1 MKEQSPSPDSGL
13 KTLEVLADLSKVI
26 TSAAA
31 APEAMVD
38 VLGLLCL
45 MFDGEGAIFWYV
57 DDQQPALHL
66 KQMFHCEGQ
75 RSKTFTQ
82 QSQAQTLRF
91 GEGEAG
97 HVWAEGEPRLS
108 GQQALMFPL
117 FGTGTINGVISI
129 INTSLNVLSA
139 FDRSLLNVIG
149 TQLGAFISMDGIMVR
164 LQELENRN
172 HALAGKMHTFEQELR
187 ACKARVSRAH
197 EESVQEALSN
207 YRLFNRLSREIR
219 TPLSGIT
226 SIIELMQRTDL
237 NDRQKEY
244 TAIIN
249 ESAGAVLDV
258 VERLV
263 EAGSR
268 SNRHLA
274 VAQLREE
281 KAGQRSRGAKPLS
294 DARVLSVTGLVGSA
308 EYIETYA
315 TASGIACNVASRGS
329 TALTMMRQALGAGRG
344 FDVVFVEMVLPDMD
358 GLEFAKEVRQ
368 DKQLSRVPLV
378 LVSTFGAA
386 EGEDSALSAGYHAHI
401 ARPLKQAQVVNAVQ
415 AVLAGTSVDAAV
427 TADQTTSMPALLKG
441 QRVIL
446 VAEDNPVNQK
456 VALLQLKE
464 LGYFAEVVSD
474 GHEAVEA
481 AKRVLFDAILM
492 DLQMP
497 HMDGLDATKEIR
509 NWERQRGSHIP
520 IIAMTAN
527 AMASDRDNCLAAGMD
542 DYMSKPVTYD
552 QLSEVLSKW
561 LDVESAQKLAE
572 APMENR
578 FNSHLDFTPEAQPPE
593 SGQPVDVA
601 VLSEMLGSEETVEI
615 LKLFVVSSQELLDK
629 IQQSLAA
636 HDSAALKEAAH
647 TLKGACSSIGANS
660 MWRECLELEKAA
672 KADDWIIL
680 PEQYAVLE
688 HKFQEAKQFINN
700 SL

>member
-1 MKEQSPSPDSGL
+1 MTEQSPSPDSGL

-31 APEAMVD
+31 APQAMLN
-38 VLGLLCL
+38 VLRLLCM
-45 MFDGEGAIFWYV
+45 MFDGEGAVFWHV
-57 DDQQPALHL
+57 DDKEAALVL
-66 KQMFHCEGQ
+66 KQTFHREGP
-75 RSKTFTQ
+75 RSTNFTQ
-82 QSQAQTLRF
+82 QSQAQKLRF

-108 GQQALMFPL
+108 GQQTLMFPL

-129 INTSLNVLSA
+129 INSSLNVLTD
-139 FDRSLLNVIG
+139 FQRTLLNVIG
-149 TQLGAFISMDGIMVR
+149 TQLGAFISMDGMMLRV
-164 LQELENRN
+164 QELENRN
-172 HALAGKMHTFEQELR
+172 DVLAGKAHSFEQELR
-187 ACKARVSRAH
+187 ACKARVSRLH
-197 EESVQEALSN
+197 EENVQEALSN

-226 SIIELMQRTDL
+226 SIIELLQRTDL
-237 NDRQKEY
+237 NDKQREY

-249 ESAGAVLDV
+249 ESARVILDV

-274 VAQLREE
+274 VVQLREE
-281 KAGQRSRGAKPLS
+281 QAQRPTNSTKKLT
-294 DARVLSVTGLVGSA
+294 DAHVLSVTGLVGSS
-308 EYIETYA
+308 EYIEPYA
-315 TASGIACNVASRGS
+315 TASGISCNVASRGS
-329 TALTMMRQALGAGRG
+329 TALTMMRQALGAGRA

-358 GLEFAKEVRQ
+358 GFEFAQAVQR

-378 LVSTFGAA
+378 LVSTFGAE

-415 AVLAGTSVDAAV
+415 AILEGTSVDAAV
-427 TADQTTSMPALLKG
+427 TDDQTRSVPALLKG

-464 LGYFAEVVSD
+464 LGYYAEVVSD
-474 GHEAVEA
+474 GREAVEA
-481 AKRVLFDAILM
+481 AKKAPFDAILM

-497 HMDGLDATKEIR
+497 HMNGLDATKEIR
-509 NWERQRGSHIP
+509 KWERQTGSHVP

-527 AMASDRDNCLAAGMD
+527 AMASDRDECLAIGMD
-542 DYMSKPVTYD
+542 DYLNKPVTYD
-552 QLSEVLSKW
+552 QLSDVLSKW
-561 LDVESAQKLAE
+561 LDVESAQKQAE

-578 FNSHLDFTPEAQPPE
+578 FNSHLDFTPESQPSE
-593 SGQPVDVA
+593 SAQPVDVA
-601 VLSEMLGSEETVEI
+601 VLNDMLGSEEATEI
-615 LKLFVVSSQELLDK
+615 LKLFVVSSKELLDK
-629 IQQSLAA
+629 INHSLAA
-636 HDSAALKEAAH
+636 HDAASLKEAAH

-672 KADDWIIL
+672 KADDWNVL
-680 PEQYAVLE
+680 PRQYAVLE
-688 HKFQEAKQFINN
+688 HKFQEAKDFINN
-700 SL
+700 TV